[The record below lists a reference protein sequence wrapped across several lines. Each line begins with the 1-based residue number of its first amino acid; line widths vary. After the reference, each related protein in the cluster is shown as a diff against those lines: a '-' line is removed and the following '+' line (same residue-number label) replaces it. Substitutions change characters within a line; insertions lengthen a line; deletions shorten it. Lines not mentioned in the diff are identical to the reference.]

1 MKNEI
6 IILPHNYC
14 TIVVN
19 DLIDVLKETAYI
31 QLQWKEMGTV
41 LGIPQSVMDKIAT
54 EHSALSITRCHYE
67 VMRYWIVEIGASWEA
82 LVSALQSSDIEQKPL
97 AEEIENNYIK
107 CKGIII
113 IIIRY

>member
-1 MKNEI
+1 M
-6 IILPHNYC
+6 PHNYC

-31 QLQWKEMGTV
+31 QLQWKELGTV
-41 LGIPQSVMDKIAT
+41 LGVSQSVLEEIAT

-82 LVSALQSSDIEQKPL
+82 LVSALQSSEIKQDTL
-97 AEEIENNYIK
+97 AEEIERIYIK
-107 CKGIII
+107 CIKNLT
-113 IIIRY
+113 